1 MSTLKLNPYE
11 NTILEDYQKEKR
23 KKYIVDKMT
32 DSLKTEVE
40 WISNSNILFSMQHS
54 DHLCL

>member
-40 WISNSNILFSMQHS
+40 
-54 DHLCL
+54 